1 MDTNDDAPEG
11 VEENGAAAQAL
22 TGEGQDADPVCASS
36 GNRSFEQHNYHDHV
50 VDRTGEVMSAAFM
63 AAEHHIRAGAVLVR
77 DPITDVEVPFVQARG
92 NLTPIS
98 ADAFADYR
106 SAPVRVRGT
115 AKHTRLDSF
124 IAHVNRF
131 KNINTSIFALDSGD
145 KPSVNA
151 VFDYHAETDFQ
162 SGLDIEPDFAQHRS
176 SYDFPLS
183 EEWKSWHKADGEKMD
198 MGEFAAFLEDRIVDV
213 EAITDY
219 SSVNDTVKQFVNTLG
234 GWGTVASPSK
244 LIELSRGLQIYENS
258 VVKDVRKLSSGE
270 AQIAFSSEHVDADGK
285 PLNIPTLFII
295 NIPVFA
301 RSTVLD
307 RVVVRLRYRKG
318 ASVQF
323 WFELW
328 RTDRVFDFAF
338 DEALQ
343 TIRDQTELPVFVG
356 TDEGAQTAT
365 TSSIP
370 DAPAF

>member
-11 VEENGAAAQAL
+11 VDTDAPQANEVPAVERIAESA
-22 TGEGQDADPVCASS
+22 GSHES
-36 GNRSFEQHNYHDHV
+36 HHYHDHI
-50 VDRTGEVMSAAFM
+50 VDRTGEVMSAAFA
-63 AAEHHIRAGAVLVR
+63 AAEQHIRAGAMLVN
-77 DPITDVEVPFVQARG
+77 DPITGVAVPFVQGRG
-92 NLTPIS
+92 HLSPIS

-106 SAPVRVRGT
+106 EAPVRVRGT
-115 AKHTRLDSF
+115 ATHTRLDSF
-124 IAHVNRF
+124 IDHVNRF
-131 KNINTSIFALDSGD
+131 KNISTSIFALDCGD
-145 KPSVNA
+145 KPSVTA
-151 VFDYHAETDFQ
+151 VFDYHAESDYQ
-162 SGLDIEPDFAQHRS
+162 AGLDIEPAFAQHRATYS
-176 SYDFPLS
+176 FPLS
-183 EEWKSWHKADGEKMD
+183 EEWNAWHKADGEKMD

-213 EAITDY
+213 EAIADPA
-219 SSVNDTVKQFVNTLG
+219 SVNDTVRQFVQTLG

-323 WFELW
+323 WYELW

-343 TIRDQTELPVFVG
+343 TIRDQTELPLFVG

>member
-1 MDTNDDAPEG
+1 MDTNEDASETG
-11 VEENGAAAQAL
+11 VKEQGGAQYPKCAAD
-22 TGEGQDADPVCASS
+22 GEGYPFVSS
-36 GNRSFEQHNYHDHV
+36 RDIV
-50 VDRTGEVMSAAFM
+50 VDRTGELMNAAFA
-63 AAEHHIRAGAVLVR
+63 AAESHIRAGAMLVN
-77 DPITDVEVPFVQARG
+77 DPISGVAVPFVQARG
-92 NLTPIS
+92 GLSPIN

-106 SAPVRVRGT
+106 DAPIRVRGT
-115 AKHTRLDSF
+115 ALHTQLDSF

-131 KNINTSIFALDSGD
+131 KNISTSIFAIDD
-145 KPSVNA
+145 REKPSVTA
-151 VFDYHAETDFQ
+151 VYDYHAETDFQ
-162 SGLDIEPDFAQHRS
+162 SGLDIEPAFAQHRS
-176 SYDFPLS
+176 SYAFPLS
-183 EEWKSWHKADGEKMD
+183 EEWKAWHKADGEKMD
-198 MGEFAAFLEDRIVDV
+198 MGQFAAFLEDRIVDV

-219 SSVNDTVKQFVNTLG
+219 ASVNDTVKQFVNTLG

-318 ASVQF
+318 STVQF

-343 TIRDQTELPVFVG
+343 KVRDETELPVFIG
-356 TDEGAQTAT
+356 TDEGVQSAT